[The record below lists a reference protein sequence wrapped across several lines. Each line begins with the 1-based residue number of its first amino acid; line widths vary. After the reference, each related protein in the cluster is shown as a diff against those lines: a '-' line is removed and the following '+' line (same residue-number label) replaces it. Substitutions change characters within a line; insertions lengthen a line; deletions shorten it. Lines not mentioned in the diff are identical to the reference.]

1 MSMEQEQHPNSNAS
15 GKVTFWQKISYGLG
29 ASGDM
34 IGFHG
39 PTALAMPIYTIALG
53 VNPALVGLA
62 IGITRVWDAFLDPV
76 MGAISDST
84 RSRFGRRKP
93 YLLIGALLTGIL
105 FGLMWQVPLGLS
117 TTTYFVF
124 LTLALILFY
133 TGFTVFTVPYHA
145 LGYEMTADYH
155 DRTGVMSYRMFFNM
169 VGNICA
175 GWLLAATQHDVF
187 DDMLQGARV
196 VGPVTGLIFILCGIA
211 PVLWVKERFAQPPE
225 PKGEKKITIIT
236 SLLASLKDKTFQIF
250 IALTILMLGGWTFA
264 TSIIVFINVSYVFP
278 GDLKSA
284 SVLVGTMVIFQTI
297 SAAVALPLATRLST
311 RFGKIGI
318 LKFSFSMQ
326 FLHALS
332 AWFLVTPNY
341 PYLQLVAYV
350 FGAVANVTYY
360 LMLHSVTSDICD
372 ADELENGTRR
382 EGMYG
387 AVITW
392 IQKLSVSVA
401 ISLVGVALVAA
412 GFDQTEGAIQTYNT
426 GLILRLSYCGI
437 FFFIGAVGLYL
448 LPRFKLTQQQVLAI
462 QAELAKRKSQAP
474 RESPT

>member
-1 MSMEQEQHPNSNAS
+1 
-15 GKVTFWQKISYGLG
+15 
-29 ASGDM
+29 
-34 IGFHG
+34 
-39 PTALAMPIYTIALG
+39 
-53 VNPALVGLA
+53 LVGLA

-93 YLLIGALLTGIL
+93 YLLSGALVAGIL

-117 TTTYFVF
+117 ATSYFIF
-124 LTLALILFY
+124 LTVCLILFY

-155 DRTGVMSYRMFFNM
+155 DRTGVMSYRMLFNM

-175 GWLLAATQHDVF
+175 GWLLAATQHDIF
-187 DDMLQGARV
+187 DNMLQGARF
-196 VGPVTGLIFILCGIA
+196 VGPATGLIFILCGIA
-211 PVLWVKERFAQPPE
+211 PVIFVKERFHQPAPTI
-225 PKGEKKITIIT
+225 GEKKLSIVI
-236 SLLASLKDKTFQIF
+236 SLLATLKDKAFQVF

-278 GDLKSA
+278 GDLKTS
-284 SVLVGTMVIFQTI
+284 SILVGTMVVVQTV
-297 SAAVALPLATRLST
+297 SAAVALPLATRLS
-311 RFGKIGI
+311 RKFGKIGI
-318 LKFSFSMQ
+318 LKFSFSLQ
-326 FLHALS
+326 FLHAFS
-332 AWFLVTPNY
+332 AWFLITPAY

-372 ADELENGTRR
+372 ADELSNGTRR

-401 ISLVGVALVAA
+401 IALVGVALVAA
-412 GFDQTEGAIQTYNT
+412 GFDQTEGAIQSYST
-426 GLILRLSYCGI
+426 GLSLRLIYCGI
-437 FFFIGAVGLYL
+437 FFVIGVAGLLL
-448 LPRFKLTQQQVLAI
+448 LPRFKLTEKHVLEI
-462 QAELAKRKSQAP
+462 QAILEQRKS
-474 RESPT
+474 EKN

>member
-1 MSMEQEQHPNSNAS
+1 MTMENDDQQSPKAQ
-15 GKVTFWQKISYGLG
+15 GKVSFLQKLSYGLG

-39 PTALAMPIYTIALG
+39 PTALAMPIFTLALG

-76 MGAISDST
+76 MGSISDSS
-84 RSRFGRRKP
+84 RSRYGRRKP
-93 YLLIGALLTGIL
+93 YMLAGALLSGVL
-105 FGLMWQVPLGLS
+105 FGLMWQIPLGLS
-117 TTTYFVF
+117 ETNYFFF
-124 LTLALILFY
+124 LTACLIIFY
-133 TGFTVFTVPYHA
+133 TGFTVYTVPYHA
-145 LGYEMTADYH
+145 LGYEMTPDYH
-155 DRTGVMSYRMFFNM
+155 DRTSVMSYRMLFNM

-175 GWLLAATQHDVF
+175 GWLLAATQHNIF

-196 VGPVTGLIFILCGIA
+196 VGPVTGLIFIICGIA
-211 PVLWVKERFAQPPE
+211 PVIFVRERFHQPTPTV
-225 PKGEKKITIIT
+225 GEKTLSIVA
-236 SLLASLKDKTFQIF
+236 SLLTTLKDKSFQVF

-278 GDLKSA
+278 GDLKTS
-284 SVLVGTMVIFQTI
+284 SILVGTMVVVQTI
-297 SAAVALPLATRLST
+297 SAAVALPLATRLS
-311 RFGKIGI
+311 RKFGKIGI
-318 LKFSFSMQ
+318 LRFSFSLQ
-326 FLHALS
+326 FLHAIA
-332 AWFLVTPNY
+332 AWFLITPAY

-372 ADELENGTRR
+372 ADEFENGTRR

-401 ISLVGVALVAA
+401 IAFVGIALVAA
-412 GFDQTEGAIQTYNT
+412 GFDQTEGAIQSYST
-426 GLILRLSYCGI
+426 GLSLRLIYCGI
-437 FFFIGAVGLYL
+437 FFTIGAVGLFL
-448 LPRFKLTQQQVLAI
+448 LPRLQVTEKKVLEI
-462 QAELAKRKSQAP
+462 QARLADRKKIKD
-474 RESPT
+474 